1 MEGRAS
7 ITSFKRAEALSAA
20 GCLGCSG
27 MGCSGVGCSGCLSCS
42 SVGCSGAGCSGMG
55 CSGIGCL
62 VVGCLFLLR
71 WCGAILY
78 KPAVV
83 VLDMLL
89 LNVRL

>member
-1 MEGRAS
+1 
-7 ITSFKRAEALSAA
+7 
-20 GCLGCSG
+20 

-71 WCGAILY
+71 WCGAMLHKLAI
-78 KPAVV
+78 AA
-83 VLDMLL
+83 LDMLL
-89 LNVRL
+89 LDVRLQSRQIEVTKVPEPLVTKGSNKCPIY